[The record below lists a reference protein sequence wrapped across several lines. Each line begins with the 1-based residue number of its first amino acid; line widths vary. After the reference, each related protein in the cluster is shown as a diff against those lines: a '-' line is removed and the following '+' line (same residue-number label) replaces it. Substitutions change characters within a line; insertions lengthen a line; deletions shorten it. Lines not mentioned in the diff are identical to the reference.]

1 MSRKAEKAAN
11 IGKEDAKM
19 AAPAGKVRSVDF
31 SKLTFAKEPLS
42 TAKSIKDVVPVQW
55 PKEVYSGASKVTITH
70 PKK

>member
-1 MSRKAEKAAN
+1 MGRKAEKAAN

-19 AAPAGKVRSVDF
+19 AAQAGKVRSVDF
-31 SKLTFAKEPLS
+31 SKLAFAKEPLS

-55 PKEVYSGASKVTITH
+55 PKEVYSGTSKVTMTH

>member
-1 MSRKAEKAAN
+1 
-11 IGKEDAKM
+11 M
-19 AAPAGKVRSVDF
+19 AASAGKTRSVNF

-55 PKEVYSGASKVTITH
+55 PKEVYSGTSKVTMTH

>member
-1 MSRKAEKAAN
+1 
-11 IGKEDAKM
+11 M

-55 PKEVYSGASKVTITH
+55 PKKVYSGASKVTMTH

>member
-1 MSRKAEKAAN
+1 MSRKAKKPAN
-11 IGKEDAKM
+11 TGKEDAKM
-19 AAPAGKVRSVDF
+19 AASAGKTRSVNF

-55 PKEVYSGASKVTITH
+55 PKEVYSGTSKVTMTH